1 MGLNLLK
8 YFISRDEDLPA
19 SYVRNCEK
27 FLKKI
32 KKKVSAQARKRS
44 SAQAPGGVGP
54 LVDKQADRERAWLP
68 ENPWYKVLMK
78 KTIELLKKQHDVLV
92 DVIVWMDQNKK
103 SNTEIRSK
111 VDIIL
116 NHEKKLEE
124 DSEMELTK
132 ISYVG

>member
-1 MGLNLLK
+1 M
-8 YFISRDEDLPA
+8 
-19 SYVRNCEK
+19 
-27 FLKKI
+27 
-32 KKKVSAQARKRS
+32 
-44 SAQAPGGVGP
+44 
-54 LVDKQADRERAWLP
+54 
-68 ENPWYKVLMK
+68 EN
-78 KTIELLKKQHDVLV
+78 TIELLKKQHDVLV
-92 DVIVWMDQNKK
+92 DVIVWLDQNKK